1 MGPPHLVTVDPRG
14 GILDFGTH
22 ALPDGSLFL
31 HASTTQLVPK
41 PDESQGSHWTAQRG
55 LPFWVRSRDD
65 GRSWSE
71 PERFPPLPDAL
82 WGHPATHS
90 GVCRS
95 GLALHPDGRL
105 LLPSKATERPDG
117 SFPFFG
123 MMRVSRDLG
132 ATWEY
137 GGRIAQDPTTHFSEP
152 AIHITPNGRIL
163 VLYRCHPDILGSP
176 TEVFLALVSSE
187 DGGAT
192 WTPWRRTSM
201 NGSPGHML
209 GLRDGRIVVTVG
221 TRWEGQRGCTARVLD
236 PEGDD
241 LEGAPDLVV
250 RSDSADGDCGYPWAV
265 ELADGRVLVVYYYT
279 YGDGVRGIEGTVI
292 EER

>member
-14 GILDFGTH
+14 GILDFGAH

-65 GRSWSE
+65 GRNWSE

-117 SFPFFG
+117 SFPYFG
-123 MMRVSRDLG
+123 MIRVSRDLG
-132 ATWEY
+132 ETWEY

-163 VLYRCHPDILGSP
+163 VLYRCHPNILGSP
-176 TEVFLALVSSE
+176 TEVFLAFGLLGGRRGDLDPLEAYLDERQSGPHAGAAGRP
-187 DGGAT
+187 DRGYGGHPLGGAA
-192 WTPWRRTSM
+192 
-201 NGSPGHML
+201 
-209 GLRDGRIVVTVG
+209 GLHCQGPR
-221 TRWEGQRGCTARVLD
+221 
-236 PEGDD
+236 P
-241 LEGAPDLVV
+241 
-250 RSDSADGDCGYPWAV
+250 
-265 ELADGRVLVVYYYT
+265 
-279 YGDGVRGIEGTVI
+279 
-292 EER
+292 